1 VNEMKTPMDLAFRLL
16 KDRKSPEAFR
26 HKKEYDSKYQ
36 KTPERRKYQRELHRE
51 RRKRG
56 MYGDKSGKDISHTE
70 GGKFTVESQHANRG
84 RHFKG
89 RGTLRPI
96 TKDK

>member
-1 VNEMKTPMDLAFRLL
+1 MKTPMDLAFRLL

-84 RHFKG
+84 RHFKD